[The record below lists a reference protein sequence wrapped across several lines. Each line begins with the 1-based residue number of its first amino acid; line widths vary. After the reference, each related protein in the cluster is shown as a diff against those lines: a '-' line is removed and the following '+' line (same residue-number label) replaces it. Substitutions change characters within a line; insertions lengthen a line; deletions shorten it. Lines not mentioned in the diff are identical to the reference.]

1 MITSAMILM
10 CICAQAQ
17 ETNLYWG
24 DTHLHT
30 SNSMDAYFFANRDGT
45 PEAAYRW
52 AKGLPVINTANRTL
66 IQIGTPL
73 NFLVVSDHD
82 FERLKTVWKF
92 YIKRRNDMRAESVV
106 NNLAYNQNLNI
117 GD

>member
-1 MITSAMILM
+1 MEVMKKSLIALSIAVLSISSAY
-10 CICAQAQ
+10 AQ

-52 AKGLPVINTANRTL
+52 AKGLPVIN
-66 IQIGTPL
+66 
-73 NFLVVSDHD
+73 V
-82 FERLKTVWKF
+82 
-92 YIKRRNDMRAESVV
+92 
-106 NNLAYNQNLNI
+106 
-117 GD
+117 